1 MMFFC
6 AIFQGIII
14 MRFSLPGILIVMLLT
29 SACAGPGTQTT
40 QKPGRP
46 SWIDNSGTDVV
57 GKCGTHIRGLIA
69 QEQCAYKNGLTY
81 IAMSKGVSVDVAGS
95 MTMRQ
100 RASQST
106 GQSYGELESSVKIDE
121 KNIRI
126 EAEVI
131 DKWHDRISDIMY
143 VLIRQK

>member
-1 MMFFC
+1 MRLFIPS
-6 AIFQGIII
+6 IF
-14 MRFSLPGILIVMLLT
+14 LLT
-29 SACAGPGTQTT
+29 LFLSACASSHPPAKTSSRPG
-40 QKPGRP
+40 
-46 SWIDNSGTDVV
+46 WIDNPGDYIV

-100 RASQST
+100 RSSQSS
-106 GQSYGELESSVKIDE
+106 GKSYGELESTVKIDE
-121 KNIRI
+121 KNIHI

-131 DKWHDRISDIMY
+131 DKWHDRVSDMMY
-143 VLIRQK
+143 VLIREK